1 MTIRK
6 GRAFRLITGG
16 LLGTNQVRWASIR
29 KNTPGHRV
37 PGMCKGKKLSEVQE
51 VATSLRI
58 PLRTRRDGKGKLVPK
73 RKAQLCATIRR
84 KVGGNTTVVRE
95 QLKKLNRKVS
105 KASKKTAKK
114 LRAKKAQPQTAPTT
128 KKRVVKYNILGAS
141 KLLRIP
147 VKDKTT
153 AQLRKEIMAKV
164 REQQIRN
171 FKKKYGRKSIG
182 ELDKKTLV
190 RKLDNIKYLPR
201 LRVAKKAPVKKARKV
216 ATNLT
221 VPNKKVRKVRSNKGV
236 KRGPRGSKATN
247 INNVPLS
254 KLIETINAEA
264 PKKARKVRS
273 NKGVKRGPR
282 GSKATNINN
291 VPLSNLIETINA
303 EAPKKA
309 RKVRSNKGVK
319 RGPRGSK
326 KNNNNIPVNK
336 LIKTINE
343 SPKKPT
349 HIRFTNSVNNMKF
362 LNSAQK
368 NRVKNNLKNATNAQE
383 KNRILANAKKLNSR
397 EGKKPVNSNSNSNS
411 NNNSNNFY
419 IDGFNSMEN
428 AINNSM
434 ATLNWNKAFASMR
447 TGKMSQQELNQMHK
461 NVANAQR
468 RRFGSVISRYNN
480 SKPDP
485 LSNAEFERR
494 SRKSKFKKN

>member
-73 RKAQLCATIRR
+73 RKAQLCAAIRR

-254 KLIETINAEA
+254 K
-264 PKKARKVRS
+264 
-273 NKGVKRGPR
+273 
-282 GSKATNINN
+282 
-291 VPLSNLIETINA
+291 LIETINA

>member
-282 GSKATNINN
+282 GSK
-291 VPLSNLIETINA
+291 
-303 EAPKKA
+303 
-309 RKVRSNKGVK
+309 
-319 RGPRGSK
+319 